1 MTPDYARSSPGIL
14 CILYLEQA
22 AEEAERAIQDP
33 QRWFFAIPQIYQA
46 LGSILVAALAG
57 SASFG
62 AYTEKVQREWTAYFD
77 RPDYP
82 DHPPPEGDF
91 MQSIAAL
98 LRRVQDGSE
107 PEMQGKPVVLS
118 ADQKKDLVQLTFYRG
133 QMEHVR
139 PGGLSLPTAE
149 LLRAFAVATE
159 VIQQLLEHRRC
170 CTDLEEE
177 DEARAAEAIRK
188 IKASATELDDL

>member
-1 MTPDYARSSPGIL
+1 MTSHYARSSPGVL
-14 CILYLEQA
+14 YVLYLEQA
-22 AEEAERAIQDP
+22 ADDAERAIQDP
-33 QRWFFAIPQIYQA
+33 QRWFFAIPQMYQS

-62 AYTEKVQREWTAYFD
+62 AYTEKLQREWTAYFD

-91 MQSIAAL
+91 MQPISAL
-98 LRRVQDGSE
+98 LRRAQDGSE
-107 PEMQGKPVVLS
+107 PEMHGRPVVLTP
-118 ADQKKDLVQLTFYRG
+118 AQKKDVVQLTYFRG

-139 PGGLSLPTAE
+139 PGGWGLEAAGLPRILA
-149 LLRAFAVATE
+149 AAAE
-159 VIQQLLEHRRC
+159 VIRQLLQERRC

-177 DEARAAEAIRK
+177 DEMRAAEAIER
-188 IKASATELDDL
+188 INGLLGS